1 MNAPMPAFDLSGQT
15 ILVAGGAGY
24 LALPLCRLIVAA
36 GGNLCIG
43 DFNAARLREALDTL
57 KTEHPRADILGLPL
71 DVGEEASILDFT
83 ARAAENFGPLHGLVN
98 ATYGGTAKRLDDLT
112 GDDFDRASHLNL
124 TGSFLLARAVAR
136 QMTQGGSI
144 VMYASMYGVVA
155 PVPGNY
161 PGDMNV
167 NPIEYGAGK
176 AGMIQMV
183 RYLAAHYG
191 RQNIRVNAIAPG
203 PFPNRAA
210 ANLPDEFIA
219 NLDRSTMLGRVGDA
233 HETAGPALFLLSN
246 AASYVSGHVLNVDGG
261 WTAW

>member
-1 MNAPMPAFDLSGQT
+1 MQPFDLTGKT
-15 ILVAGGAGY
+15 VLVAGGAGY

-43 DFNAARLREALDTL
+43 DVNATRRQDAVDML
-57 KTEHPRADILGLPL
+57 KSDAPAANILGLAL
-71 DVGEEASILDFT
+71 DVGEEASILKCVAT
-83 ARAAENFGPLHGLVN
+83 CTENFSPLHGLVN

-112 GDDFDRASHLNL
+112 GDDFDRANHLNL
-124 TGSFLLARAVAR
+124 TGSFLLARAAAR
-136 QMTQGGSI
+136 QMTAGGSI

-161 PGDMNV
+161 PGDMPV

-191 RQNIRVNAIAPG
+191 GQNIRVNAVAPG
-203 PFPNRAA
+203 PFPNRNAA
-210 ANLPDEFIA
+210 DLPDDFIA
-219 NLDRSTMLGRVGDA
+219 NLERSTMLGRVGAA
-233 HETAGPALFLLSN
+233 HETAGPVLFLLSA
-246 AASYVSGHVLNVDGG
+246 AASYVTGHVLNVDGG